1 MWGNSPTSHSW
12 PDQAPPG
19 TARKK
24 YRGQRMESIRTRH
37 AKIGHH
43 APVGASRRAVTI
55 EGMAVVGAA
64 PAGERDGPEPQ
75 ARRSAGEMPPEI
87 EMPGPWSIRRQ
98 AAAGDHLRPH
108 FIART
113 ANTYPTMH

>member
-19 TARKK
+19 TAVKY
-24 YRGQRMESIRTRH
+24 YRGQRMESIRSRQPE
-37 AKIGHH
+37 IGHH

-64 PAGERDGPEPQ
+64 PAGERDGPKPQ
-75 ARRSAGEMPPEI
+75 AFRGSGEMPPEI
-87 EMPGPWSIRRQ
+87 EMPGSRPIHGD
-98 AAAGDHLRPH
+98 AAAVH
-108 FIART
+108 
-113 ANTYPTMH
+113 